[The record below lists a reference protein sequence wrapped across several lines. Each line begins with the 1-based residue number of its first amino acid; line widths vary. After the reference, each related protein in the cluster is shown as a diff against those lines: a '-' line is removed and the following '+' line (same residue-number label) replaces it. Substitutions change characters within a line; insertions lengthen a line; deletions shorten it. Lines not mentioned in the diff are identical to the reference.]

1 MSGIVTGRV
10 DYVDGDVACEGFV
23 AYEEARSGERR
34 PCVLLAHDWSGRL
47 AHIDELTEGLAR
59 LGYVGFALDVYGKG
73 VRGEVAGDN
82 SGLMNPFLADRAML
96 ARRLKAGLAAARA
109 HEAVDPAR
117 VAVVGYCFGGLCA
130 LDLARSGVEGLRG
143 AVSIHGVLGPP
154 GLGPQGPISASVL
167 VLHGWEDPLAPPGA
181 VLALA
186 RELTEA
192 GADWQLHAYGHAMH
206 AFTAEG
212 LNFPERGI
220 AYDALADR
228 RSRAA
233 MRQFLEEVLA

>member
-1 MSGIVTGRV
+1 VNGVLTELL
-10 DYVDGDVACEGFV
+10 DYVDEDVTCEAFV
-23 AYEEARSGERR
+23 AYEATSPSPK

-73 VRGEVAGDN
+73 VRGDVAGDN
-82 SGLMNPFLADRAML
+82 SHLMNPFVADRAKL
-96 ARRLKAGLAAARA
+96 ARRLKAGSAAARA
-109 HEAVDPAR
+109 HKAVDSAR
-117 VAVVGYCFGGLCA
+117 VAIVGYCFGGLCA
-130 LDLARSGVEGLRG
+130 LDLARCGDKGLRG

-167 VLHGWEDPLAPPGA
+167 VLHGWEDPLAPPDA

-206 AFTAEG
+206 AFTAPG
-212 LNFPERGI
+212 LNMPERGL
-220 AYDALADR
+220 AYNALADR
-228 RSRAA
+228 RSGVA
-233 MRQFLEEVLA
+233 MRQFLEEVFA

>member
-1 MSGIVTGRV
+1 MSFTTEHV
-10 DYVDGDVACEGFV
+10 DYTDEDVTCEAFV
-23 AYEEARSGERR
+23 AYDDASASRK

-47 AHIDELTEGLAR
+47 SHIDELTRGLAR

-82 SGLMNPFLADRAML
+82 SRLMNPFMADRAKL
-96 ARRLKAGLAAARA
+96 ARRLKAGSAAARA
-109 HEAVDPAR
+109 HKAVDPAR

-130 LDLARSGVEGLRG
+130 LDLARSGDEGLRG
-143 AVSIHGVLGPP
+143 AVSIHGGLGPP
-154 GLGPQGPISASVL
+154 GLGQQGPISASVL
-167 VLHGWEDPLAPPGA
+167 VLHGWEDPMAPPDA

-206 AFTAEG
+206 AFTAPG
-212 LNFPERGI
+212 LNFPERGL
-220 AYDALADR
+220 AYNALADR
-228 RSRAA
+228 RSGVA